1 MANRIKELENEIKK
15 NQELY
20 YNGNEVISDGEFDA
34 LVDELQSLDPEN
46 PLLTTLIGADHTE
59 GFATIEHRILMGS
72 QSKANTE
79 TEMNN
84 WISTINPKKVL
95 GGFKM
100 DGSSLEIWYDDG
112 VYTKA
117 VTRGDG
123 KTGDDVTE
131 NVRKMNYVPKKLKE
145 KYTGVVRGEVLLSR
159 KNFEKY
165 FKGKYKNCRN
175 TATGVMKRIDGSDCD
190 KLDVVVYD
198 AQYLDNNKEFGTQE
212 KLVNFFEKNGFKV
225 AEYKFFDNLT
235 GKKAMDYLKEI
246 FDKFD
251 DLEYDIDGI
260 VWKQNEI
267 DMNDMR
273 TNARPKTNIAL
284 KPAKVYKQTKL
295 VNIEWQVR
303 NGSITPVVDVPFE
316 YKSHEDYLHY
326 LVFQTFEEKFG
337 WMSKEEQEIRRERL
351 ERELPV
357 INALDYTDYFIMLYM
372 IAKEADKR
380 GLPRGYSRGSGANCL
395 CLFMLNVTQVDS
407 VRWALDF
414 SRFANMG
421 RIGSLADFDWDI
433 SKRRR
438 KEIIEITEELFGKE
452 NVAPIATFNTLSTK
466 VAIKDIGKVLNEKES
481 SPYFGQIPYSIR
493 DEVAKMIPTVKTL
506 DDLGEEVEKEET
518 LQNVLSV
525 NPKMTAVYQQF
536 PKWFSAVLQ
545 LEGLPKSMGRH
556 AAGTIIS
563 PRPVVEY
570 APLCRDKEGN
580 SMLQIEMH
588 GAMDD
593 LSLIKM

>member
-1 MANRIKELENEIKK
+1 MANKNRIKELEEIIKK

-79 TEMNN
+79 TEMND

-112 VYTKA
+112 IYTKA

-123 KTGDDVTE
+123 ITGDDVTE

-145 KYTGVVRGEVLLSR
+145 KYTGVVRGEVLLPR

-175 TATGVMKRIDGSDCD
+175 TATGVMKRLDGSDCD
-190 KLDVVVYD
+190 KLDVVCYD

-212 KLVNFFEKNGFKV
+212 KLISFLEKNGFKV

-235 GKKAMDYLKEI
+235 GKQAMDYLKEI

-251 DLEYDIDGI
+251 NLEYDIDGI

-295 VNIEWQVR
+295 INIEWQMR
-303 NGSITPVVDVPFE
+303 NGTLTPVGILEPVDLQGATISRASLCNV
-316 YKSHEDYLHY
+316 SCL
-326 LVFQTFEEKFG
+326 EEMG
-337 WMSKEEQEIRRERL
+337 LEIGHTVTICRCG
-351 ERELPV
+351 
-357 INALDYTDYFIMLYM
+357 M
-372 IAKEADKR
+372 IIPKIVKDNTTGKYAS
-380 GLPRGYSRGSGANCL
+380 GYE
-395 CLFMLNVTQVDS
+395 F
-407 VRWALDF
+407 
-414 SRFANMG
+414 
-421 RIGSLADFDWDI
+421 
-433 SKRRR
+433 
-438 KEIIEITEELFGKE
+438 
-452 NVAPIATFNTLSTK
+452 
-466 VAIKDIGKVLNEKES
+466 
-481 SPYFGQIPYSIR
+481 
-493 DEVAKMIPTVKTL
+493 
-506 DDLGEEVEKEET
+506 
-518 LQNVLSV
+518 
-525 NPKMTAVYQQF
+525 
-536 PKWFSAVLQ
+536 
-545 LEGLPKSMGRH
+545 
-556 AAGTIIS
+556 
-563 PRPVVEY
+563 
-570 APLCRDKEGN
+570 
-580 SMLQIEMH
+580 
-588 GAMDD
+588 
-593 LSLIKM
+593 